1 MGNLLQQ
8 ISAMPQQQQLQI
20 NPIYLQQL
28 LQTAQQPPIRM
39 VNINQ
44 MQQLQQL
51 QHAQTT
57 QPQIP
62 IPIPLPTQNGQVHTK
77 QNNRMQQ
84 QTHYQTPPR
93 QQRQQHIQQR
103 QQNQQFHQQPS
114 DTNNNNNNKMRQQK
128 QQQPLPQSAKQSKTN
143 TQQKSTSLLDK
154 LCKYCLLSDHA
165 PSKCVWFNPNIKRN
179 KH

>member
-103 QQNQQFHQQPS
+103 
-114 DTNNNNNNKMRQQK
+114 
-128 QQQPLPQSAKQSKTN
+128 PQSAKQSKTN
-143 TQQKSTSLLDK
+143 NQPKASTNLLDN